1 MVHMNCMEEWATS
14 HSIMLYSYGKPK
26 HRLSSMVD
34 VKATLKLSENLLSSS
49 YIIGFGLQYCPT
61 EQCPCLYT

>member
-1 MVHMNCMEEWATS
+1 MHFILTLAFYHGPNDCMEEWATS
-14 HSIMLYSYGKPK
+14 HS
-26 HRLSSMVD
+26 LSSMVD